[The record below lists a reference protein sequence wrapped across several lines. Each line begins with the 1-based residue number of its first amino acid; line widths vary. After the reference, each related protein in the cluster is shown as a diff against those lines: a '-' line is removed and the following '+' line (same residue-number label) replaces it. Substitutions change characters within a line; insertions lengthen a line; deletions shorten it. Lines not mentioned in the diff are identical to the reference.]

1 MDKSNIEKEEL
12 EKKITEDLLEVTNV
26 FGELIL
32 NISENIKTNTNYY
45 YNTGDAGDDDS
56 IINGFVINSII
67 LILSTANI
75 FLPLYNKQPSL
86 LLHISGGRDA
96 SLLLENRI
104 NDSEDFVRKS
114 ATKSASASATKSVGI
129 GEYSN
134 INKVIFT
141 KEEVKEKQ
149 KLYKIFRKNCKIHF
163 NSDYTQYYNATI
175 FYRKLVYKNSI
186 ENLYALLYFYI
197 NYNKLKQENVQRG
210 GKNGGMKQKGG
221 LTLPLCKP
229 TSPSIDNS
237 KLGPVK
243 QLYPTL
249 YPNFIP
255 TLKTEMET
263 FLGQGLLT
271 LQSVGEFSS
280 IFQEDLDKDVS
291 DINRAKTDLTKICLQ
306 HIPGYNKMKDVD
318 LIALLS
324 NPAAIITGQDF
335 LKPDNYRLVVNN
347 YSIHDTTPSGLKA
360 QIEAWRL
367 DDKLLIIPNISGV
380 LDSAEHSNGGIYD
393 AYNIVKHSEVFKKQL
408 KHIINPAIK
417 ALKSFYISLD
427 EINIEINI
435 NDNNEI
441 VLIVNKVGKSNDGIV
456 VKFGSKGISTV
467 QGVVLRLTTTDL
479 DYLLQYLQ
487 DNGLT
492 TQQATDISLF
502 IKHMGD
508 SLQFIQALYHN
519 TEFKDQSDI
528 EKQKECN
535 TFNDDNG
542 NKITINT
549 QNETAFLSCDRSA
562 FNAARALNCNAVIGV
577 GDTKCNSDKIY
588 DKIYWRVSP
597 LIAGLTKIG
606 ALVKFFTFCVPYPGP
621 SAQAASMASQ
631 ASSQSAFGSLSFS
644 GTPVTPMTPP
654 TYTGNSSSSSSSSEG
669 DTPMTPPTYTGN
681 SPSSSLLSEGD
692 TPIGTASSQSSRK
705 SASSSSRKSASS
717 SSRKSASSS
726 SEMNASSSSEMNAS
740 SSSRKSASN
749 SSEMSSLGGRKSSL
763 GGRKS
768 SLGGRK
774 SSLGGTIGD
783 SQMSTSDS
791 TKHIVANSSGLLYS
805 PEKVGGKT
813 HTTIYL
819 CFTDENGE
827 INKIFFI
834 CTFEDLDLS
843 DQKTITPETAKDF
856 QKIITTIFESSL
868 IELDSQKYDEMFKKM
883 EIDIAKVEA
892 YSSEFEAAFD
902 RNTITL
908 ESLSKQFNGSRRIN
922 KGNQIINSAI
932 ASYKASFSTSLI
944 NLQEIKKMV
953 DGWRLK
959 MSVKFSNRKNAIED
973 FMKKVKEKYG
983 QGPYNHIIESTL
995 VSCRKSL
1002 STVNDIIQKFET
1014 FNIKQAE
1021 FTRAR
1026 VKASESI
1033 LGNSD
1038 TQNTSSIGTLMSKV
1052 NSSVNDFI
1060 RNFEKTI
1067 EKLREKEIDKI
1078 KQRSEKNIINTD
1090 KQIKEKVK
1098 ELENNNNKLKQLQ
1111 TKLKELSVRIKG
1123 IKKSNIP
1130 YTKKEASNDI
1140 ANIEGLKTAIIAI
1153 RTSIKNKT
1161 KEIKK
1166 LERSL
1171 KLYETILLTPHKYA
1185 NISFKQFTTDALK
1198 ELQMNITDHTNNLM
1212 YLFEVENPV
1221 RNMIISRPSYNNN
1234 KRSND
1239 TTKGENKQPLPV
1251 ILDEGS
1257 SGISVSEKQGE
1268 GSSLKKSKKGGKLLN
1283 IKVRIH
1289 KATSTKRIL

>member
-86 LLHISGGRDA
+86 LLHISGGKDA

-104 NDSEDFVRKS
+104 NDSEDFVQKS

-129 GEYSN
+129 GEHSN
-134 INKVIFT
+134 IQKVIFT

-249 YPNFIP
+249 YPHFIP

-291 DINRAKTDLTKICLQ
+291 DINRTKTDLTKICLQ
-306 HIPGYNKMKDVD
+306 HIPGYNKMKDAD

-542 NKITINT
+542 NEITINT

-717 SSRKSASSS
+717 SS
-726 SEMNASSSSEMNAS
+726 EMNASSSSEMNAS

-749 SSEMSSLGGRKSSL
+749 SSEMNASSSSEMSSLGGRKSSL

-995 VSCRKSL
+995 ISCRKSL

-1078 KQRSEKNIINTD
+1078 IQRSEKNIINTD
-1090 KQIKEKVK
+1090 KQIKEKVN

-1130 YTKKEASNDI
+1130 YTK
-1140 ANIEGLKTAIIAI
+1140 IEDLKTAIIAI
-1153 RTSIKNKT
+1153 RASIKNKT

-1171 KLYETILLTPHKYA
+1171 KLYKTILLTPHKYA

-1251 ILDEGS
+1251 IQDETS
-1257 SGISVSEKQGE
+1257 SGVSVSEKQGE

>member
-86 LLHISGGRDA
+86 LLHISGGKDA

-104 NDSEDFVRKS
+104 NGSEDFVQKS

-129 GEYSN
+129 GEHSN
-134 INKVIFT
+134 IQKVIFT

-249 YPNFIP
+249 YPHFIP

-271 LQSVGEFSS
+271 IQSVGEFSS

-291 DINRAKTDLTKICLQ
+291 DINRTKTDLTKICLQ
-306 HIPGYNKMKDVD
+306 HIPGYNKMKDAD

-487 DNGLT
+487 DNELT

-519 TEFKDQSDI
+519 TEFKDQPDI

-542 NKITINT
+542 NEITINT

-717 SSRKSASSS
+717 SS
-726 SEMNASSSSEMNAS
+726 EMNASSSSEMNAS

-749 SSEMSSLGGRKSSL
+749 SSEM
-763 GGRKS
+763 S

>member
-149 KLYKIFRKNCKIHF
+149 KLYKIFRKNCKIHC

-197 NYNKLKQENVQRG
+197 NYNKLKQENEQRG

-249 YPNFIP
+249 YPHFIP

-271 LQSVGEFSS
+271 IQSVGEFSS

-291 DINRAKTDLTKICLQ
+291 DINRTKTDLTKICLQ
-306 HIPGYNKMKDVD
+306 HIPGYNKMKDAD

-487 DNGLT
+487 DNELT

-519 TEFKDQSDI
+519 TEFKDQPDI

-542 NKITINT
+542 NEITINT

-717 SSRKSASSS
+717 SS
-726 SEMNASSSSEMNAS
+726 EMNASSSSEMNAS

-749 SSEMSSLGGRKSSL
+749 SSEM
-763 GGRKS
+763 S

>member
-1 MDKSNIEKEEL
+1 
-12 EKKITEDLLEVTNV
+12 
-26 FGELIL
+26 
-32 NISENIKTNTNYY
+32 
-45 YNTGDAGDDDS
+45 
-56 IINGFVINSII
+56 
-67 LILSTANI
+67 
-75 FLPLYNKQPSL
+75 
-86 LLHISGGRDA
+86 
-96 SLLLENRI
+96 
-104 NDSEDFVRKS
+104 
-114 ATKSASASATKSVGI
+114 
-129 GEYSN
+129 
-134 INKVIFT
+134 
-141 KEEVKEKQ
+141 
-149 KLYKIFRKNCKIHF
+149 
-163 NSDYTQYYNATI
+163 
-175 FYRKLVYKNSI
+175 
-186 ENLYALLYFYI
+186 
-197 NYNKLKQENVQRG
+197 
-210 GKNGGMKQKGG
+210 
-221 LTLPLCKP
+221 
-229 TSPSIDNS
+229 
-237 KLGPVK
+237 
-243 QLYPTL
+243 
-249 YPNFIP
+249 
-255 TLKTEMET
+255 
-263 FLGQGLLT
+263 
-271 LQSVGEFSS
+271 
-280 IFQEDLDKDVS
+280 
-291 DINRAKTDLTKICLQ
+291 
-306 HIPGYNKMKDVD
+306 
-318 LIALLS
+318 
-324 NPAAIITGQDF
+324 
-335 LKPDNYRLVVNN
+335 
-347 YSIHDTTPSGLKA
+347 
-360 QIEAWRL
+360 
-367 DDKLLIIPNISGV
+367 
-380 LDSAEHSNGGIYD
+380 
-393 AYNIVKHSEVFKKQL
+393 
-408 KHIINPAIK
+408 
-417 ALKSFYISLD
+417 
-427 EINIEINI
+427 
-435 NDNNEI
+435 
-441 VLIVNKVGKSNDGIV
+441 
-456 VKFGSKGISTV
+456 
-467 QGVVLRLTTTDL
+467 
-479 DYLLQYLQ
+479 
-487 DNGLT
+487 
-492 TQQATDISLF
+492 
-502 IKHMGD
+502 
-508 SLQFIQALYHN
+508 
-519 TEFKDQSDI
+519 
-528 EKQKECN
+528 
-535 TFNDDNG
+535 
-542 NKITINT
+542 
-549 QNETAFLSCDRSA
+549 
-562 FNAARALNCNAVIGV
+562 
-577 GDTKCNSDKIY
+577 
-588 DKIYWRVSP
+588 
-597 LIAGLTKIG
+597 
-606 ALVKFFTFCVPYPGP
+606 
-621 SAQAASMASQ
+621 
-631 ASSQSAFGSLSFS
+631 
-644 GTPVTPMTPP
+644 
-654 TYTGNSSSSSSSSEG
+654 
-669 DTPMTPPTYTGN
+669 
-681 SPSSSLLSEGD
+681 
-692 TPIGTASSQSSRK
+692 
-705 SASSSSRKSASS
+705 
-717 SSRKSASSS
+717 
-726 SEMNASSSSEMNAS
+726 
-740 SSSRKSASN
+740 
-749 SSEMSSLGGRKSSL
+749 
-763 GGRKS
+763 
-768 SLGGRK
+768 
-774 SSLGGTIGD
+774 
-783 SQMSTSDS
+783 MSTSDS

-819 CFTDENGE
+819 CFTDENSE

-1078 KQRSEKNIINTD
+1078 IQRSEKNIINTD
-1090 KQIKEKVK
+1090 KQIKEKVN

-1130 YTKKEASNDI
+1130 YTKKEASKDI

-1221 RNMIISRPSYNNN
+1221 RNMIISRPSYNN

-1251 ILDEGS
+1251 IQDETS
-1257 SGISVSEKQGE
+1257 SGVSVSEKQGE

>member
-86 LLHISGGRDA
+86 LLHISGGKDA

-104 NDSEDFVRKS
+104 NGSEDFVQKS

-129 GEYSN
+129 GEHSN
-134 INKVIFT
+134 IQKVIFT

-249 YPNFIP
+249 YPHFIP

-291 DINRAKTDLTKICLQ
+291 DINRTKTDLTKICLQ
-306 HIPGYNKMKDVD
+306 HIPGYNKMKDAD

-654 TYTGNSSSSSSSSEG
+654 TYTGNSSSSSSSTEG

-749 SSEMSSLGGRKSSL
+749 SSEM
-763 GGRKS
+763 S

>member
-1 MDKSNIEKEEL
+1 
-12 EKKITEDLLEVTNV
+12 
-26 FGELIL
+26 
-32 NISENIKTNTNYY
+32 
-45 YNTGDAGDDDS
+45 
-56 IINGFVINSII
+56 
-67 LILSTANI
+67 
-75 FLPLYNKQPSL
+75 
-86 LLHISGGRDA
+86 
-96 SLLLENRI
+96 
-104 NDSEDFVRKS
+104 
-114 ATKSASASATKSVGI
+114 
-129 GEYSN
+129 
-134 INKVIFT
+134 
-141 KEEVKEKQ
+141 
-149 KLYKIFRKNCKIHF
+149 
-163 NSDYTQYYNATI
+163 
-175 FYRKLVYKNSI
+175 
-186 ENLYALLYFYI
+186 
-197 NYNKLKQENVQRG
+197 
-210 GKNGGMKQKGG
+210 
-221 LTLPLCKP
+221 
-229 TSPSIDNS
+229 
-237 KLGPVK
+237 
-243 QLYPTL
+243 
-249 YPNFIP
+249 
-255 TLKTEMET
+255 
-263 FLGQGLLT
+263 
-271 LQSVGEFSS
+271 
-280 IFQEDLDKDVS
+280 
-291 DINRAKTDLTKICLQ
+291 
-306 HIPGYNKMKDVD
+306 
-318 LIALLS
+318 
-324 NPAAIITGQDF
+324 
-335 LKPDNYRLVVNN
+335 
-347 YSIHDTTPSGLKA
+347 
-360 QIEAWRL
+360 
-367 DDKLLIIPNISGV
+367 
-380 LDSAEHSNGGIYD
+380 
-393 AYNIVKHSEVFKKQL
+393 
-408 KHIINPAIK
+408 
-417 ALKSFYISLD
+417 
-427 EINIEINI
+427 
-435 NDNNEI
+435 
-441 VLIVNKVGKSNDGIV
+441 
-456 VKFGSKGISTV
+456 
-467 QGVVLRLTTTDL
+467 
-479 DYLLQYLQ
+479 
-487 DNGLT
+487 
-492 TQQATDISLF
+492 
-502 IKHMGD
+502 
-508 SLQFIQALYHN
+508 
-519 TEFKDQSDI
+519 
-528 EKQKECN
+528 
-535 TFNDDNG
+535 
-542 NKITINT
+542 
-549 QNETAFLSCDRSA
+549 
-562 FNAARALNCNAVIGV
+562 
-577 GDTKCNSDKIY
+577 
-588 DKIYWRVSP
+588 
-597 LIAGLTKIG
+597 
-606 ALVKFFTFCVPYPGP
+606 
-621 SAQAASMASQ
+621 
-631 ASSQSAFGSLSFS
+631 
-644 GTPVTPMTPP
+644 
-654 TYTGNSSSSSSSSEG
+654 
-669 DTPMTPPTYTGN
+669 
-681 SPSSSLLSEGD
+681 
-692 TPIGTASSQSSRK
+692 
-705 SASSSSRKSASS
+705 
-717 SSRKSASSS
+717 
-726 SEMNASSSSEMNAS
+726 
-740 SSSRKSASN
+740 
-749 SSEMSSLGGRKSSL
+749 
-763 GGRKS
+763 
-768 SLGGRK
+768 
-774 SSLGGTIGD
+774 
-783 SQMSTSDS
+783 MSTSDS

-1130 YTKKEASNDI
+1130 YTKTEASKDI
-1140 ANIEGLKTAIIAI
+1140 AKIEGLKTAIIAI
-1153 RTSIKNKT
+1153 RASIKNKT

>member
-32 NISENIKTNTNYY
+32 NISENIKTNTNYS

-104 NDSEDFVRKS
+104 NGSEDFVRKS

-197 NYNKLKQENVQRG
+197 NYNKLKQENEQRG

-249 YPNFIP
+249 YPHFIP

-291 DINRAKTDLTKICLQ
+291 DINRTKTDLTKICLQ
-306 HIPGYNKMKDVD
+306 HIPGYNKMKDAD

-487 DNGLT
+487 DNELT

-519 TEFKDQSDI
+519 TEFKDQPDI
-528 EKQKECN
+528 EKQKGCN

-621 SAQAASMASQ
+621 SAQAASSMASQ

-654 TYTGNSSSSSSSSEG
+654 TYTGNSSSSSSSYEG

-692 TPIGTASSQSSRK
+692 TPITPPTYTGNSSSISSSSEGDTPIGTASSQSSRM
-705 SASSSSRKSASS
+705 SASNSSRMSAS
-717 SSRKSASSS
+717 
-726 SEMNASSSSEMNAS
+726 N
-740 SSSRKSASN
+740 SSRKSASN
-749 SSEMSSLGGRKSSL
+749 SSRESASNSSEMSASGGRKSAS
-763 GGRKS
+763 
-768 SLGGRK
+768 
-774 SSLGGTIGD
+774 GGTIGD
-783 SQMSTSDS
+783 SPMSISDS

-819 CFTDENGE
+819 CFTDENSE

-883 EIDIAKVEA
+883 EIDIAKVQA

-902 RNTITL
+902 RNAITL

-922 KGNQIINSAI
+922 KGNQIINSVI

-959 MSVKFSNRKNAIED
+959 MSTKFNNRKNAIED

-1014 FNIKQAE
+1014 FDIKQAK

-1026 VKASESI
+1026 VKATESI

-1098 ELENNNNKLKQLQ
+1098 ELENNNNILKKLQ
-1111 TKLKELSVRIKG
+1111 TKLKELSVRIKD

-1130 YTKKEASNDI
+1130 YTKTEASKDI
-1140 ANIEGLKTAIIAI
+1140 AKIEGLKTAIIAI

-1198 ELQMNITDHTNNLM
+1198 ELQMNMTDHTNNLM

-1221 RNMIISRPSYNNN
+1221 RNMIISRPSYNN

-1257 SGISVSEKQGE
+1257 SSISVSEKQGE